1 MSGSANKYPLLI
13 ILVLSVLFI
22 LVLNWFGGRPHSI
35 NSRSGLCVE
44 GIIKEEPAFTE
55 KGVSFLL
62 GSSSGDLKVFL
73 TFDKDVR
80 YGDLVRL
87 KGLYSNYSDS
97 SNPYQFDYY
106 DYLSKRDISGTMT
119 VLNERD
125 IQVVGRDKGNIF
137 VSLSIRLKNMIA
149 GRFGTMMSS
158 YHSTLFS
165 SILFGLK
172 AAPLDDDLKDKY
184 QKAGVVHI
192 LVASGQQVSILI
204 GVALASGKM
213 IGMRPLTASAVTSFM
228 IWFFAAMA
236 GFCPSI
242 LRASIMG
249 QIVVAGKALEREGE
263 FYNSLSAAALVL
275 LVMNPNNLFDIGVQL
290 SFVATWALVYIA
302 PFIKD
307 ILGRYI
313 RSGIS
318 DLLSVA
324 FAPVIATMPLC
335 VYYFSTVSF
344 VSFFSN
350 LFVVPLAEII
360 TTAGFIC
367 AFLSIIFYP
376 AAWILGKVLVSL
388 LSFLDIAVSLFSSFP
403 FARVYVS
410 QPSVL
415 FVLAYFAVLIWSI
428 EMIKKNGVRT
438 FFSSVKR
445 PAAAVLL
452 LLLFAPV
459 VLAGKDLS
467 VTVLDV
473 GQGDSI
479 FVRSPEGKVLL
490 IDGGISKAGRS
501 VVLPFLK
508 KMGVN
513 NIDLL
518 VLTHPHDD
526 HVAGLPYVMNNVSVS
541 RVLDIGLPHT
551 SAYYMNFLKLVENN
565 RIKYTVA
572 KSGQKFFLGSATA
585 TVLAPFGEGENSGR
599 DLNNNSVVLRL
610 VYGRTSFLFMGD
622 AGFEEEAALLAR
634 GIVLKSDVIKIGH
647 HGSSTSTSDDFLGR
661 VAPRFSVIS
670 VGKVN
675 RYGHPSLRTIQTI
688 KDSGSKLYRTDI
700 DGAVTITSDGKTIRI
715 RTAKK

>member
-1 MSGSANKYPLLI
+1 MM
-13 ILVLSVLFI
+13 
-22 LVLNWFGGRPHSI
+22 
-35 NSRSGLCVE
+35 
-44 GIIKEEPAFTE
+44 PA
-55 KGVSFLL
+55 
-62 GSSSGDLKVFL
+62 
-73 TFDKDVR
+73 
-80 YGDLVRL
+80 
-87 KGLYSNYSDS
+87 
-97 SNPYQFDYY
+97 
-106 DYLSKRDISGTMT
+106 
-119 VLNERD
+119 
-125 IQVVGRDKGNIF
+125 
-137 VSLSIRLKNMIA
+137 
-149 GRFGTMMSS
+149 
-158 YHSTLFS
+158 YHSTLLS

-172 AAPLDDDLKDKY
+172 AAPLDEDLKDKY

-192 LVASGQQVSILI
+192 LVASGQQVAILI
-204 GVALASGKM
+204 GVALASGK
-213 IGMRPLTASAVTSFM
+213 IVGMRTLSASMVTSFL

-249 QIVVAGKALEREGE
+249 QIVVAGKAIEREGE

-275 LVMNPNNLFDIGVQL
+275 LLMNPNNLFDIGVQL

-302 PFIKD
+302 PFIQD
-307 ILGRYI
+307 ILGRHI
-313 RSGIS
+313 RSEAS
-318 DLLSVA
+318 ELLSVA

-335 VYYFSTVSF
+335 VYYFSTLSF

-350 LFVVPLAEII
+350 LFVVPLAEAV

-367 AFLSIIFYP
+367 AFLSVVFYP

-388 LSFLDIAVSLFSSFP
+388 LFFLDIAVAFFSSFP
-403 FARVYVS
+403 FARVYIS
-410 QPSVL
+410 QPNAF
-415 FVLAYFAVLIWSI
+415 FVFSYFAVLIWFI

-438 FFSSVKR
+438 FFSCIKR
-445 PAAAVLL
+445 PAAVVLF
-452 LLLFAPV
+452 LLLFAPI

-479 FVRSPEGKVLL
+479 FIRSPEGKTLL
-490 IDGGISKAGRS
+490 IDGGTSKVGKS

-526 HVAGLPYVMNNVSVS
+526 HVAGLPYIMNNVKISQ
-541 RVLDIGLPHT
+541 VLDIGLPHT
-551 SAYYMNFLKLVENN
+551 SAYYINFLKLVEKN

-572 KSGQKFFLGSATA
+572 KSGQKFFLGSAAA

-622 AGFEEEAALLAR
+622 AGFEEESAILAR
-634 GIVLKSDVIKIGH
+634 GIALKSDVIKIGH
-647 HGSSTSTSDDFLGR
+647 HGSSTSTGDDFFGR
-661 VAPRFSVIS
+661 VRPSISVIS
-670 VGKVN
+670 VGRVN
-675 RYGHPSLRTIQTI
+675 RYGHPSPRAINIVNSL
-688 KDSGSKLYRTDI
+688 GSKLYRTDI
-700 DGAVTITSDGKTIRI
+700 DGAVTMTSDGKTIRI